1 MNLEAILNKLVSYET
16 ISETNNKD
24 IALFIINF
32 LKTLTLKLK
41 SLRAIKVDLTSIQE
55 SAQLKKV
62 E

>member
-32 LKTLTLKLK
+32 LKNLNFE
-41 SLRAIKVDLTSIQE
+41 A
-55 SAQLKKV
+55 KKF
-62 E
+62 EGHKG